1 MRKRLAEEA
10 AAYEASWAGGA
21 GSHHP
26 DFDPDAAAAGAPRAS
41 RATEELY
48 NAVVADDVSTAYAK
62 LEAGADANWEF
73 GVAYKCQEGYT
84 PLMVAAHRCGAGRAL
99 GRGLVRGARG
109 RARADT
115 PPDTAVQSP
124 EPPIRNPPTHC
135 SGRLEC
141 AKALLR
147 AGADPNHVTAGGDAA
162 LFWAIDGGADM
173 IKLFVEY
180 GARLDEASPKA
191 GGRDG
196 LVGRQSLHGGY
207 ADRAEPARPPQPPLA
222 AHPRQGWTSLQYAK
236 AKGKYGATEDKGV
249 YPEARSERADGAG
262 RVGRGGRAGGGPSL
276 HPAPPA
282 RLLPTIPPLQDV
294 LKFYGATK
302 YGSGPPALGSRS
314 PRESFNPS
322 APDFLAERGSYQAP
336 APHP

>member
-1 MRKRLAEEA
+1 MGWWGGRVCTVVTRTV
-10 AAYEASWAGGA
+10 AGG
-21 GSHHP
+21 G
-26 DFDPDAAAAGAPRAS
+26 G
-41 RATEELY
+41 
-48 NAVVADDVSTAYAK
+48 
-62 LEAGADANWEF
+62 G
-73 GVAYKCQEGYT
+73 GG
-84 PLMVAAHRCGAGRAL
+84 
-99 GRGLVRGARG
+99 
-109 RARADT
+109 
-115 PPDTAVQSP
+115 PP
-124 EPPIRNPPTHC
+124 PPP
-135 SGRLEC
+135 
-141 AKALLR
+141 
-147 AGADPNHVTAGGDAA
+147 
-162 LFWAIDGGADM
+162 
-173 IKLFVEY
+173 
-180 GARLDEASPKA
+180 
-191 GGRDG
+191 
-196 LVGRQSLHGGY
+196 
-207 ADRAEPARPPQPPLA
+207 PPQPPLA